1 MKLTKIQQM
10 KVDEIVS
17 HYNSNVKEKVE
28 FKAPTGSG
36 KTLMATNVISEL
48 IHHNSNDKLLFIIAT
63 LSSADLPKAFEQKI
77 EQYKKGL
84 IYTRFDVEHIESP
97 STNKSDKTEGTIK
110 LLPEHNK
117 VYIFGVSSFGSRRI
131 FTERNIISDF
141 LQMSVEQG
149 YKIVYIRDE
158 AHRGTSGSSG
168 PSKADR
174 ERFEKL
180 MEEYSHFILHMTAT
194 PNFKANTK
202 KVIMYENELN
212 DINLNGDKWLIK
224 STPKSLLDKDIVDTD
239 LLEEGLKE
247 FKKIQEDYK
256 KLRNDGIY
264 IRPALLIQV
273 DNETEQNSRTFQE
286 DIKHIQDT
294 LNKYNLSWVKYFGN
308 QDKDSNHSG
317 YQNFNLLDITKND
330 SDIDVV
336 IFKIGPA
343 TGWDIPRACMLL
355 QLRNVSSTTL
365 NTQTIGRIKR
375 NPYPELKRNS
385 ITDNYY
391 IYSNAPVERSLNV
404 YKYKVKDRFVNDEFA
419 IIKISN
425 KDTLKDIYLKYDI
438 SYELMEYLNNS
449 KNKILNELRNHFMLH
464 KGKKV
469 YREVR
474 ETVGGN
480 HIFTDISNV
489 FIFLRDLHSL
499 KERNKIIYDNNEKVF
514 LEFYKNIKNERLY
527 GRNEEGNVKF
537 EHLIFSILKYHKE
550 SIINLYTKKAKF
562 KPQYKVELEP
572 YDPKNYVQITS
583 DEENKATI
591 NSDIYLFDV
600 KRNEENHNYQPLDS
614 KPETQS
620 FQDVKDAALKL
631 NEKVSIWAKSMTSS
645 NVSADYLDENNTVRR
660 SYFDFVIKFKN
671 GAFLYIES
679 KSKNDIDKAKTETLL
694 KSYADY
700 FKEKENTLFDYP
712 LFLSLWT
719 VDVENGTSTHE
730 TFYDRNLYDVELNG
744 LTVLDL
750 IETIANMDI

>member
-1 MKLTKIQQM
+1 MKLTKIQQI

-17 HYNSNVKEKVE
+17 LYDSDYKEKVE

-36 KTLMATNVISEL
+36 KTLMATNVISEI
-48 IHHNSNDKLLFIIAT
+48 IHNNPNDKLLFIIAT

-77 EQYKKGL
+77 EQYKNGL
-84 IYTRFDVEHIESP
+84 VYSRFDVEHVESP
-97 STNKSDKTEGTIK
+97 SNNANDKTEGTIR
-110 LLPEHNK
+110 LLPEQNK
-117 VYIFGVSSFGSRRI
+117 VYIFGLSSFGSRRI

-141 LQMSVEQG
+141 LEMSVEQG
-149 YKIVYIRDE
+149 YKIVYVRDE
-158 AHRGTSGSSG
+158 AHRGTGGSSG
-168 PSKADR
+168 PTKADR
-174 ERFEKL
+174 ERFESM
-180 MEEYSHFILHMTAT
+180 MENHSHFILHMTAT
-194 PNFKANTK
+194 PDFKANTK
-202 KVIMYENELN
+202 KVILYENELN
-212 DINLNGDKWLIK
+212 DINLNGDRWLIK
-224 STPKSLLDKDIVDTD
+224 STPKSLLNKDIVDTE

-247 FKKIQEDYK
+247 FKLIQDEYK
-256 KLRNDGIY
+256 KLRSENVFV
-264 IRPALLIQV
+264 RPALLIQV
-273 DNETEQNSRTFQE
+273 DNETESNSRTFKE
-286 DIKHIQDT
+286 DIDHIMKT

-308 QDKDSNHSG
+308 QDKESNHAG
-317 YQNFNLLDITKND
+317 YQDFNLLDITKNN
-330 SDIDVV
+330 SDIDVI

-375 NPYPELKRNS
+375 NPYPELRKND
-385 ITDNYY
+385 ITDKYY
-391 IYSNAPVERSLNV
+391 IYSNAPVERNLNV
-404 YKYKVKDRFVNDEFA
+404 YKYKVKDRFANDEFA

-425 KDTLKDIYLKYDI
+425 KSTLKDIYKNHNI
-438 SYELMEYLNNS
+438 SSELLEYLTIN
-449 KNKILNELRNHFMLH
+449 KNKILNELRNHFIIH
-464 KGKKV
+464 DDKKV
-469 YREVR
+469 YREIR

-489 FIFLRDLHSL
+489 FIFLRELNSL
-499 KERNKIIYDNNEKVF
+499 KSRNKEIYDKNEKT
-514 LEFYKNIKNERLY
+514 FYKFYETIQNEKLY
-527 GRNEEGNVKF
+527 GQNYDGKISF
-537 EHLIFSILKYHKE
+537 EHLIYSILKYHKKQ
-550 SIINLYTKKAKF
+550 IVNLYTKKANF
-562 KPQYKVELEP
+562 VPHYKVELEP
-572 YDPKNYVQITS
+572 YDPMNYVQITS
-583 DEENKATI
+583 EDDNKATI

-600 KRNEENHNYQPLDS
+600 KRNEEDHNYQPLDS

-645 NVSADYLDENNTVRR
+645 NISADYLDENNTVRR